1 MSTTT
6 QSDRAPAS
14 GPGDHEQQKQKDRDL
29 KAAAEALSDPRS
41 PLDSEALKRLRL
53 NPARVERHA
62 ERLRRAIAQNT
73 SPEIPVLNSCTVNN
87 DGILSWKS
95 TLRFTE
101 TDWTGLGKSFLQSA
115 QKFWNTRHLVT
126 CIPAAGA
133 ASRYLADLRR
143 FADQIE
149 SIIPDCP
156 TIANSVLTGETN
168 SQQALPEKSRRAALR
183 ALTDAIVPRSLDRL
197 ATSTEAFGHAFQ
209 ARAQQLSAALTRHL
223 SGERVYTDDRKGT
236 LQSHVDP
243 TDADGSRVA
252 DRKESN
258 SRAAKDSDPTRRGPL
273 LKWGIDSPA
282 LMRNQWRIWQAP
294 GAESRPFRSGPTA
307 RIRQRFPADDRQGS
321 FLTSQHWMERVL
333 DTEKDRDH
341 HDTLT
346 RHQMDVITIY
356 AICRALLDEHEGMP
370 KAMAPTTD
378 EGDSFLF
385 LKLVEQMSLLP
396 CRANVLICP
405 AGMEN
410 VFEEEIR
417 TEGLK
422 LRAEVRNI
430 FETARTPFS
439 PPWLS
444 EGDAPNDKKGEWM
457 VMEQGEDLS
466 TIRFTM
472 DGEPLSLP
480 NGQYSPVSAGHG
492 ELVHLFP
499 EIVKRLPQAECLH
512 IRNIDNI
519 IGTGP
524 ERRREIQTPAKLFRV
539 VRDCLEAVRRAVQSM
554 LKATEHHPDEVY
566 DPAAKGAL
574 QTLMQLHREDHS
586 MRPSAA
592 LGRKGPSADSYLNI
606 NEVVAVIGN
615 LFHWPRIDSNLDIHQ
630 RTREVDRL
638 LSRPLSVF
646 GVVRKEVT
654 DIGGG
659 PVFARMP
666 GGETVKI
673 CMEMPHASKDDRE
686 MYFGARGKA
695 SHFNPVLVFFEL
707 RTHTWADGGRM
718 VDCESLFDDRFWL
731 MATKEFAG
739 EKVYYHETVLYE
751 LIGNSATANLLFA
764 EVPRT
769 LFNPHKTVFDS
780 LGQDR
785 RSYGFEE
792 TLLTLDD

>member
-1 MSTTT
+1 MTTT
-6 QSDRAPAS
+6 SQGDEKHAS
-14 GPGDHEQQKQKDRDL
+14 GPGKQENIQKDCRKKGSNHGRASKQPLLDPKIL
-29 KAAAEALSDPRS
+29 KQH
-41 PLDSEALKRLRL
+41 RL
-53 NPARVERHA
+53 NSARVERHA
-62 ERLRRAIAQNT
+62 NRLIRAIELNK

-95 TLRFTE
+95 IVRFTE
-101 TDWTGLGKSFLQSA
+101 TDWTGLGKSFLHSA
-115 QKFWNTRHLVT
+115 QKFWNTHHLVT
-126 CIPAAGA
+126 CVPAAGA

-149 SIIPDCP
+149 AIIPDCRNSGTAVLSKDATDLP
-156 TIANSVLTGETN
+156 TLDDKARRK
-168 SQQALPEKSRRAALR
+168 ARRALND
-183 ALTDAIVPRSLDRL
+183 LTVPGSLESL
-197 ATSTEAFGHAFQ
+197 TSSAGAFGHAFQ
-209 ARAQQLSAALTRHL
+209 ARAKLLQSALSLHL
-223 SGERVYTDDRKGT
+223 SGER
-236 LQSHVDP
+236 
-243 TDADGSRVA
+243 
-252 DRKESN
+252 
-258 SRAAKDSDPTRRGPL
+258 SRAVEADFEPDSSAAKKEHGARAASPTTRSTASAKGDLGKTPVIG
-273 LKWGIDSPA
+273 WGIDSPA
-282 LMRNQWRIWQAP
+282 LMRNHWRIWQTLP
-294 GAESRPFRSGPTA
+294 EGETQQLRSGLPA
-307 RIRQRFPADDRQGS
+307 RIRQRFAADERQGLPLS
-321 FLTSQHWMERVL
+321 GGHWIERVL
-333 DTEKDRDH
+333 DTGKNTDH
-341 HDTLT
+341 LDSLT
-346 RHQMDVITIY
+346 RHQTEVVAVY

-385 LKLVEQMSLLP
+385 LKMVEQMSLLP
-396 CRANVLICP
+396 SRANVLICP
-405 AGMEN
+405 AGMEST
-410 VFEEEIR
+410 FEEEIR

-439 PPWLS
+439 PPWLAES
-444 EGDAPNDKKGEWM
+444 QLPAEKRGEWV

-466 TIRFTM
+466 TIRFKM
-472 DGEPLSLP
+472 DGNPMTLP
-480 NGQYSPVSAGHG
+480 NGHYSTVSAGHG

-499 EIVKRLPQAECLH
+499 EITRRMPQVECLH

-539 VRDCLEAVRRAVQSM
+539 VRDCLEAVRRAVHSM
-554 LKATEHHPDEVY
+554 LNSSVKHAEDIF

-586 MRPSAA
+586 MRPPKVQARANYS
-592 LGRKGPSADSYLNI
+592 GDSYFGLA
-606 NEVVAVIGN
+606 EVIAVIGN
-615 LFHWPRIDSNLDIHQ
+615 LFHWPRIDAGLSGLE
-630 RTREVDRL
+630 RVREVDRL

-654 DIGGG
+654 DVGGG
-659 PVFARMP
+659 PVFARLP

-673 CMEMPHASKDDRE
+673 CMEMPHASKEDRE
-686 MYFGARGKA
+686 AYFGARGKA

-707 RTHTWADGGRM
+707 RTHTWADGGRT

-731 MATKEFAG
+731 MASKEFGG
-739 EKVYYHETVLYE
+739 EKVCYHETVLYE
-751 LIGNSATANLLFA
+751 LIGNSATSNLLFA

-769 LFNPHKTVFDS
+769 LFNPHKTIFDS

>member
-1 MSTTT
+1 MTTT
-6 QSDRAPAS
+6 SQDDKKHAA
-14 GPGDHEQQKQKDRDL
+14 GPGEHERVQRT
-29 KAAAEALSDPRS
+29 AGMRS
-41 PLDSEALKRLRL
+41 PEQAGASESGMLDPGVLKQHRL

-62 ERLRRAIAQNT
+62 HRLRRAIALNK

-95 TLRFTE
+95 TVRFTE
-101 TDWTGLGKSFLQSA
+101 TDWTGLGKAFLQSA
-115 QKFWNTRHLVT
+115 QKFWNTHHLVT

-149 SIIPDCP
+149 SIIPDSQKIGTAVLSGDATDLP
-156 TIANSVLTGETN
+156 TLDDKAR
-168 SQQALPEKSRRAALR
+168 RRARR
-183 ALTDAIVPRSLDRL
+183 ALNELTLPGALESL
-197 ATSTEAFGHAFQ
+197 TSSTGAFGKAFQ
-209 ARAQQLSAALTRHL
+209 ARAQVLRSALSLHL
-223 SGERVYTDDRKGT
+223 SGDRSRGAEPGLEPASAAPGAGPGARAVSPRKRATASAVG
-236 LQSHVDP
+236 DP
-243 TDADGSRVA
+243 SQVPAMG
-252 DRKESN
+252 
-258 SRAAKDSDPTRRGPL
+258 
-273 LKWGIDSPA
+273 WGIDSPA
-282 LMRNQWRIWQAP
+282 LMRNHWRIWQALP
-294 GAESRPFRSGPTA
+294 EADSRHLRSGLPA
-307 RIRQRFPADDRQGS
+307 RIRQRFPADERQGQS
-321 FLTSQHWMERVL
+321 MAGGHWIERVL
-333 DTEKDRDH
+333 DTGNETDH
-341 HDTLT
+341 QHSLT
-346 RHQMDVITIY
+346 RHQAEVIAVY

-385 LKLVEQMSLLP
+385 LKLVEQMSLIP

-405 AGMEN
+405 AGMESA
-410 VFEEEIR
+410 FEEEIR

-439 PPWLS
+439 PPWLAES
-444 EGDAPNDKKGEWM
+444 QVPADKKGEW
-457 VMEQGEDLS
+457 VVIEQGEDLS
-466 TIRFTM
+466 TIRFTA
-472 DGEPLSLP
+472 DGNPLTLS
-480 NGQYSPVSAGHG
+480 NGLYSPVSAGHG

-499 EIVKRLPQAECLH
+499 EIVRRMPQAECLH

-554 LKATEHHPDEVY
+554 LNASDRQPEEVY

-574 QTLMQLHREDHS
+574 HTLMQLHREDHS
-586 MRPSAA
+586 LRPPKTQARTGFS
-592 LGRKGPSADSYLNI
+592 GDSYLGLAEI
-606 NEVVAVIGN
+606 IAVIGN
-615 LFHWPRIDSNLDIHQ
+615 LFHWPRIDAGLTGLE
-630 RTREVDRL
+630 RVREVDRL

-654 DIGGG
+654 DVGGG
-659 PVFARMP
+659 PVFARLP

-673 CMEMPHASKDDRE
+673 CMEMPHASKEDRE
-686 MYFGARGKA
+686 TYFGARGKA

-707 RTHTWADGGRM
+707 RTHTWSDGGRTI
-718 VDCESLFDDRFWL
+718 DCESLFDDRFWL
-731 MATKEFAG
+731 MASKEFGG
-739 EKVYYHETVLYE
+739 EKVCYHETVLYE
-751 LIGNSATANLLFA
+751 LIGNSATSNLLFA

-792 TLLTLDD
+792 TLLTLED